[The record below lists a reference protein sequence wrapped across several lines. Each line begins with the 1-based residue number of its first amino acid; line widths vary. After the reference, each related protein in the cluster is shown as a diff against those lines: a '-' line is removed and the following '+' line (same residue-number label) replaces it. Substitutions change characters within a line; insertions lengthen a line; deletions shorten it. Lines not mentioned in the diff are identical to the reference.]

1 MCGMNEV
8 ACTNIRKEMKTL
20 AEVKHSG
27 ITGFQETFQVK
38 LEIHYNTEQFETGIN
53 CKRENGKILHVRN
66 KIIEYNILSF

>member
-38 LEIHYNTEQFETGIN
+38 LEILYNTEQFETGIN
-53 CKRENGKILHVRN
+53 CKREKGKIHVRN
-66 KIIEYNILSF
+66 KIIIEYNILSF

>member
-8 ACTNIRKEMKTL
+8 ACTNIRKEIKSL
-20 AEVKHSG
+20 AEVKNSG

-53 CKRENGKILHVRN
+53 CKSGKMEDTYPKESN
-66 KIIEYNILSF
+66 KI